1 LYSITSC
8 GKKSKKKITKT
19 KDFTEIN
26 KLLANGYKHF
36 QNEETD
42 SAYYQQSKKKC
53 RNKDTSRIINS
64 LSWMAQIQ
72 RHQGDYVG
80 SEATAVE
87 ALPL

>member
-1 LYSITSC
+1 LTILLVFQTSC

-42 SAYYQQSKKKC
+42 SAYYFNKAKKNAEIK
-53 RNKDTSRIINS
+53 ILQELLI
-64 LSWMAQIQ
+64 
-72 RHQGDYVG
+72 
-80 SEATAVE
+80 
-87 ALPL
+87 P